1 MKERDK
7 QKSFF
12 ENAWNCIVTA
22 YKGNGWM
29 ATLTDPA
36 ATALYSWETQKV
48 TNWLD
53 DIYKPNLPTTQTS
66 TATATGNA
74 AMSTPPNS
82 AGSKPQGEYPIA
94 GGRP

>member
-7 QKSFF
+7 KKSFF

-36 ATALYSWETQKV
+36 ATALYSWETQKL

-53 DIYKPNLPTTQTS
+53 DIYKVSPQGAAGAS
-66 TATATGNA
+66 GNA
-74 AMSTPPNS
+74 AGG
-82 AGSKPQGEYPIA
+82 AGAGAGNKPQGDKPM
-94 GGRP
+94 GGGKPS